1 MIKFLKAKFE
11 DAEKLTEVQIKTF
24 DDDARRFFGQPNGGP
39 PGYNSVKWQMM
50 IMRKGI
56 YYKILDANMIIGGI
70 IVFRVKP
77 GHYNL
82 GRIYI
87 DPEYQ
92 DKGIGTQAM
101 KFIESTFRD
110 AQKWTLE
117 TPKLAYRNHHFYEKL
132 GYVRIGNDGPDGYLY
147 EKRLDEGNNG
157 RN

>member
-1 MIKFLKAKFE
+1 MIKFIKAKFE

-39 PGYNSVKWQMM
+39 PSYNSVKWQLM

-56 YYKILDANMIIGGI
+56 YYKILDENTIIGGI
-70 IVFRVKP
+70 IVFKVKP

-101 KFIESTFRD
+101 NFVESTFSD

-132 GYVRIGNDGPDGYLY
+132 GYIRVGNDGPDGYSY
-147 EKRLDEGNNG
+147 EKRLNEGNND

>member
-1 MIKFLKAKFE
+1 MIQFLKAKSE

-24 DDDARRFFGQPNGGP
+24 DDDARRFFGQTSGGP

-56 YYKILDANMIIGGI
+56 YYKILDENKIIGGI
-70 IVFRVKP
+70 IVFKVKP
-77 GHYNL
+77 GYYNL

-101 KFIESTFRD
+101 SFIEKTFSD
-110 AQKWTLE
+110 AQRWTLE

-132 GYVRIGNDGPDGYLY
+132 GYIRVGNDGTFGYLY
-147 EKRLDEGNNG
+147 EKIMNEDYND
-157 RN
+157 